1 MVTPDDFGRTALA
14 ANFAAVG
21 AHLAAATTLVTVGG
35 WHVGTVTYDPGRR
48 CVASLFHPT
57 ASDPLDGQPVTG
69 WDEVRA
75 YALARGYLRWYRP
88 GEIAP

>member
-1 MVTPDDFGRTALA
+1 MIALA

-35 WHVGTVTYDPGRR
+35 WHVGTVTYGPGRR
-48 CVASLFHPT
+48 CVASLRHPT
-57 ASDPLDGQPVTG
+57 TSDPLDGQPVTG

-88 GEIAP
+88 GERVIGGAP